1 MTVEL
6 AFVPGTFQSF
16 RAKTRIH
23 LGKLQTNVNEGD
35 IVQFDG
41 QVLRVAGADHPYPEF
56 RAGVKA
62 GWVVP
67 VEDNISNYRPKA
79 AGVQVR
85 SAMDGSRKTVSTE
98 VSEDDTYAGPARRP
112 KVVREEDREPEEKEV
127 KRFALKREEDL
138 GMNVAPS
145 RPETRKKATETSGM
159 DGLNEDAKP
168 VGRIATPASQKSVI
182 ADASAAAREASRL
195 DNAPPPRAVLATKTD
210 VHAAAS
216 DKVEN
221 ILDAVDPST
230 RARMLAEARKAAV
243 AKSEAAE
250 NPPPTSEET
259 PKAKSAP
266 KPAKEPAPAKAE
278 KKAEAPAPKAKLQ
291 PPPQTVEEVIVR
303 DGLVEIHPGVMWDK
317 ALHWRTRAKIAL
329 DQYAGNPEA
338 LAAIKAYETP
348 AVVQLIKT
356 NAGRKS

>member
-6 AFVPGTFQSF
+6 SFVPGTFQSF

-41 QVLRVAGADHPYPEF
+41 QVLRVAGADHSYPEF
-56 RAGVKA
+56 RAGVRA

-67 VEDNISNYRPKA
+67 IEDNISNYRPKA
-79 AGVQVR
+79 AGVAVR
-85 SAMDGSRKTVSTE
+85 GAQDASRKVSTV

-127 KRFALKREEDL
+127 KRFAVKREDDMGL
-138 GMNVAPS
+138 NVAPA
-145 RPETRKKATETSGM
+145 RPAAKRTVETSGM

-168 VGRIATPASQKSVI
+168 VGRIATPASQKTVI
-182 ADASAAAREASRL
+182 ADAGAAAREASRL

-210 VHAAAS
+210 IHAAAS

-221 ILDAVDPST
+221 ILEAADPAT

-243 AKSEAAE
+243 AKSETAE
-250 NPPPTSEET
+250 NPAPSNES
-259 PKAKSAP
+259 PKAKEAP
-266 KPAKEPAPAKAE
+266 KPAPAKETAPKAE
-278 KKAEAPAPKAKLQ
+278 KKAAAPAPKPKLQ
-291 PPPQTVEEVIVR
+291 PPPQTVEEFVIR

-317 ALHWRTRAKIAL
+317 SLHWRSRAKIAL
-329 DQYAGNPEA
+329 DQYASNPEA
-338 LAAIKAYETP
+338 LAAIRAYETP
-348 AVVQLIKT
+348 AVVQLIDT
-356 NAGRKS
+356 NAGRKG